1 MFLSTLLE
9 TQPLPLQSEYRP
21 AAFSF
26 PQTAEKKEYDTRNN
40 SKRHNGHFHAF
51 LSPDENWNSSLA
63 YHVPPPFQSF
73 STYASGNII
82 QSFMKRQFEKTN
94 SPVPLLDI
102 LNHLL
107 RRIATGTSG
116 TGGTISTGRMPSHM
130 PHGKKDQHTYHDDHH
145 CRSHEFPPL

>member
-1 MFLSTLLE
+1 MFISTLLE

-63 YHVPPPFQSF
+63 YHVPPPFQDLQSRYLIF
-73 STYASGNII
+73 WNLKNHST
-82 QSFMKRQFEKTN
+82 RQK
-94 SPVPLLDI
+94 
-102 LNHLL
+102 
-107 RRIATGTSG
+107 AAA
-116 TGGTISTGRMPSHM
+116 
-130 PHGKKDQHTYHDDHH
+130 
-145 CRSHEFPPL
+145 